1 MPSEKK
7 SNPLEIISDGEIPLA
22 YIVDAGWA
30 PERTTFLTPDHFG
43 QQMGVI
49 VYKAGEEIKP
59 HVHLPITRQVE
70 GTTECIIVREG
81 SCEIDIFNS
90 DRKLIAVRSLTQ
102 GTIILLL
109 GGGHGF
115 RMNADTILFEVKQ
128 GPYAGDADK
137 ERF

>member
-1 MPSEKK
+1 MK
-7 SNPLEIISDGEIPLA
+7 SNPVEIVSDGDIPLA
-22 YIVDAGWA
+22 YIVDAGWN

-43 QQMGVI
+43 QQMGMI
-49 VYKAGEEIKP
+49 VYKAGEEIRP
-59 HVHLPITRQVE
+59 HVHLPVTRQVE
-70 GTTECIIVREG
+70 GTTECIVVRKG

-90 DRKLIAVRSLTQ
+90 DRKLIAVRNLAQ

-115 RMNADTILFEVKQ
+115 RMKEDTVLFEVKQ